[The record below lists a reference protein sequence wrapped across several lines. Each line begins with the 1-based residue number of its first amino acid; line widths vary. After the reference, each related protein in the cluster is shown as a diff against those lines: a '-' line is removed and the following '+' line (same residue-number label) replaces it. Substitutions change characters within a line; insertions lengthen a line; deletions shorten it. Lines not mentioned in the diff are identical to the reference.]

1 MKRVLL
7 LLVVLVVQGCTTVQY
22 YQILECEE
30 GVETEYSQ
38 GQEELGDLQAMD
50 QMYQRS
56 MRK

>member
-1 MKRVLL
+1 MKRVLVL
-7 LLVVLVVQGCTTVQY
+7 LSWLVVGCTQNHY
-22 YQILECEE
+22 YLVTPCEE